1 MAQLE
6 EQQQQEPQLT
16 QRTSALE
23 TSYLS
28 EEQDSSVIAALLT
41 ILSLFVALP
50 MLMYLLKV
58 PAISI
63 FAVTIFGA
71 GLLADIFTTKAGFNR
86 GFSEYNIFYN
96 LLNKGRKRVKNN
108 SFLIGGFF
116 FGLIRLGLIYYFW
129 SEPEVLLLL
138 ASLSLLGP
146 VWNSIMLAYPDSQK
160 TRKGMIGGSF
170 ELKTRT
176 NSDLG
181 S

>member
-1 MAQLE
+1 MAQLQE
-6 EQQQQEPQLT
+6 EQQQQEQHPEQRPK

-23 TSYLS
+23 VSYPS
-28 EEQDSSVIAALLT
+28 DEKDRSVIAGLLT

-50 MLMYLLKV
+50 LVMYLLKV

-96 LLNKGRKRVKNN
+96 LLNKGRRRVKNN

-129 SEPEVLLLL
+129 SEPVVLLLL

-146 VWNSIMLAYPDSQK
+146 VWNSIMLAYPESQK
-160 TRKGMIGGSF
+160 NQKRMIRESF
-170 ELKTRT
+170 EL
-176 NSDLG
+176 
-181 S
+181 